1 MSLPVFTANGTQ
13 RVSAGYFLPPGK
25 FKYFG
30 RRNTQSATCRSRMSA
45 LPFAA
50 RVSPELTGPTGLVE
64 TAPLAPLSRC
74 RSPVWARSTSAFLQ
88 EWKTVRIGG
97 LHGLRWLCS
106 NGCSSSSPNGI
117 LGLRRATPLR
127 RVLSLLRDKVFSF
140 LKPIALLLW
149 LSFLSPLS
157 LACVGREGR
166 LADGR
171 VGLPAWCSA
180 QSVSVSRHP

>member
-97 LHGLRWLCS
+97 LHELRWLCS
-106 NGCSSSSPNGI
+106 NGCSSSSSPNGI
-117 LGLRRATPLR
+117 LELRRATPLR
-127 RVLSLLRDKVFSF
+127 RVLSPLRDKVMQLCGPAGLRAAYTSMAWIFPK
-140 LKPIALLLW
+140 KPPHHHHHQNE
-149 LSFLSPLS
+149 SYG
-157 LACVGREGR
+157 VGG
-166 LADGR
+166 G
-171 VGLPAWCSA
+171 
-180 QSVSVSRHP
+180 